1 MNFKDRK
8 FSQSIYLTHP
18 FLLSS
23 GPFTNEGQARGEGKN
38 VAQLRVIYEAPTM
51 DNGASSM
58 RLQPAER

>member
-23 GPFTNEGQARGEGKN
+23 GPFTNEGQTGGGGGAAAVRRGKTW
-38 VAQLRVIYEAPTM
+38 R
-51 DNGASSM
+51 S
-58 RLQPAER
+58 